1 MTMIHDSAP
10 LGAQDLAPQ
19 DLGLIGR
26 EAGSALHWLYRGV
39 ESEPLPDRFAALL
52 AELAAQ
58 EARGEANRGNGLSS
72 GDSRALA
79 LNR

>member
-1 MTMIHDSAP
+1 MIPDSAP

-39 ESEPLPDRFAALL
+39 ESEPLPDRFETLL
-52 AELAAQ
+52 EQLAVQ
-58 EARGEANRGNGLSS
+58 ERRSGNEERAIARDVGATPS
-72 GDSRALA
+72 
-79 LNR
+79 